1 MEKGLFITIGVV
13 AVVLAVIL
21 AIVYF
26 TGGFK
31 EENNS
36 LTTDPN
42 TKGIVLFYG
51 LECPHCKDV
60 EDFILANNIANTVN
74 FTQSEVWHNKS
85 NAQLL
90 GQKVQICKIT
100 ANTVGV
106 PFLFDGNDKCYIG
119 APDVISFFKA
129 QAGIQ

>member
-1 MEKGLFITIGVV
+1 MEKGLFITIGTVV
-13 AVVLAVIL
+13 VVLAAIL
-21 AIVYF
+21 AVIYF
-26 TGGFK
+26 TGGFGEK
-31 EENNS
+31 NNF
-36 LTTDPN
+36 LTIDPN
-42 TKGIVLFYG
+42 TKGIILFYG

-60 EDFILANNIANTVN
+60 DDFISENNIANTVD

-90 GQKVQICKIT
+90 GQKAQICKIT
-100 ANTVGV
+100 ADTVGV